1 MALLISHYRD
11 TDLQIGTNTLRYLG
25 REQSGGMDFLFRL
38 TTDQGQITNITIP
51 LGARNQIMD
60 EVMVKV
66 VPHQHMT
73 REAVVQ
79 LRIEAPRSIQIDR
92 LKSD

>member
-1 MALLISHYRD
+1 MALLISHYKN
-11 TDLQIGTNTLRYLG
+11 TDLKIGTHTLRYLG

-51 LGARNQIMD
+51 LGAKKQILD

-66 VPHQHMT
+66 IPHDHNT
-73 REAVVQ
+73 REAQVR
-79 LRIEAPRSIQIDR
+79 LGIEAPRSIQINRVKPD
-92 LKSD
+92 

>member
-1 MALLISHYRD
+1 MALLISHYKD
-11 TDLQIGTNTLRYLG
+11 TDLQIGTHTLRYLG
-25 REQSGGMDFLFRL
+25 REQSGEMDFLFRL
-38 TTDQGQITNITIP
+38 TTGQGQITNIAITP
-51 LGARNQIMD
+51 GANKRILD

-92 LKSD
+92 VKSD

>member
-1 MALLISHYRD
+1 MALLISHYKD
-11 TDLQIGTNTLRYLG
+11 TDLQIGTHTLRYLG
-25 REQSGGMDFLFRL
+25 REQSGEMDFLFRL
-38 TTDQGQITNITIP
+38 TTDQGQITNIAIP
-51 LGARNQIMD
+51 LGAKNQILD

-79 LRIEAPRSIQIDR
+79 LRIEAPRNIQINR
-92 LKSD
+92 LKSE